1 MSCGL
6 VESGVGARTVAPVA
20 GDEAGCWAATAG
32 GAAPPCTVIAVGSL
46 CSVTYCSFAGSKY
59 ENASTG
65 RLCLFSLGETTI
77 SNVFVPLIPTSSSCL
92 NLEDGG
98 YLCQPRSS
106 SSNGALTRSKLPR
119 PEIVVVTVIGSP
131 TCTLFGLASVA
142 MVKLPIA
149 PEKLGGAFGG
159 SGFTSSATGSLVIWM
174 SRRSPNPAN
183 GFEKKGSEKG
193 SSRSNRSNGERER
206 GAFRL
211 LGTTTCAFALTG
223 PISNFPAR
231 AAAIAVLN
239 VTTSKG
245 LPLMVSRFCD
255 DCCNF
260 CEVNPCPVMS
270 GGSVNLG

>member
-6 VESGVGARTVAPVA
+6 VESGVGARPVAPVA

-98 YLCQPRSS
+98 F
-106 SSNGALTRSKLPR
+106 TRSKLPR
-119 PEIVVVTVIGSP
+119 PEIADVTVIGSP
-131 TCTLFGLASVA
+131 TWTLFGLASVV

-149 PEKLGGAFGG
+149 PEKLGGAFG
-159 SGFTSSATGSLVIWM
+159 
-174 SRRSPNPAN
+174 
-183 GFEKKGSEKG
+183 
-193 SSRSNRSNGERER
+193 
-206 GAFRL
+206 
-211 LGTTTCAFALTG
+211 
-223 PISNFPAR
+223 
-231 AAAIAVLN
+231 
-239 VTTSKG
+239 
-245 LPLMVSRFCD
+245 
-255 DCCNF
+255 
-260 CEVNPCPVMS
+260 
-270 GGSVNLG
+270 

>member
-1 MSCGL
+1 M
-6 VESGVGARTVAPVA
+6 
-20 GDEAGCWAATAG
+20 
-32 GAAPPCTVIAVGSL
+32 IAIGSL
-46 CSVTYCSFAGSKY
+46 CRVTYRSFAGSKY

-65 RLCLFSLGETTI
+65 RFCLFSLGETTI
-77 SNVFVPLIPTSSSCL
+77 SKLFVPLIPTSSSCL

-106 SSNGALTRSKLPR
+106 SSNGAFTRSKLPR

-159 SGFTSSATGSLVIWM
+159 NGFTSSATGSLLIWM

-193 SSRSNRSNGERER
+193 SSRSNRSKGERER

-211 LGTTTCAFALTG
+211 RGTTTCAFALTG

-245 LPLMVSRFCD
+245 LPLIVSKFCD

-270 GGSVNLG
+270 GGSVSRG

>member
-6 VESGVGARTVAPVA
+6 VEFGTGLRPRAVA
-20 GDEAGCWAATAG
+20 GDEDGGWAATAG
-32 GAAPPCTVIAVGSL
+32 AAAPPWTAIAIGSL

-77 SNVFVPLIPTSSSCL
+77 SKLFVPLIPTSSSCL

-106 SSNGALTRSKLPR
+106 SSNGAFTRSKLPR

-159 SGFTSSATGSLVIWM
+159 SGFTSSATGSLLIWM
-174 SRRSPNPAN
+174 SRRSPSCAN
-183 GFEKKGSEKG
+183 GFEKNGSEKG
-193 SSRSNRSNGERER
+193 SSRSNRSKGERER

-211 LGTTTCAFALTG
+211 RGTTTCAFALTG
-223 PISNFPAR
+223 PISKF
-231 AAAIAVLN
+231 
-239 VTTSKG
+239 S
-245 LPLMVSRFCD
+245 C
-255 DCCNF
+255 
-260 CEVNPCPVMS
+260 
-270 GGSVNLG
+270 

>member
-6 VESGVGARTVAPVA
+6 VEFGTGGCPRAAVA
-20 GDEAGCWAATAG
+20 GDEDGGWAATAG
-32 GAAPPCTVIAVGSL
+32 AAAPPCTVIAIDSL
-46 CSVTYCSFAGSKY
+46 RSPTYCSFAGSKY

-65 RLCLFSLGETTI
+65 TVCFFSLGENTV
-77 SNVFVPLIPTSSSCL
+77 SKVFVPLIPTSSSCL
-92 NLEDGG
+92 NFEDGG

-106 SSNGALTRSKLPR
+106 STTGAFTRSKLPR

-142 MVKLPIA
+142 MVKLPTA
-149 PEKLGGAFGG
+149 PEKLGGAFAG
-159 SGFTSSATGSLVIWM
+159 SAFTSSATGSLLIWM

-193 SSRSNRSNGERER
+193 SSRSNRSKGERER

-211 LGTTTCAFALTG
+211 RGTTTCAFALTG
-223 PISNFPAR
+223 PISNLPAR

-245 LPLMVSRFCD
+245 LPLIVSKFCD

-260 CEVNPCPVMS
+260 CAVNPCPVMS

>member
-6 VESGVGARTVAPVA
+6 LEFRTGERARPAAP
-20 GDEAGCWAATAG
+20 GDEDGGWAATADA
-32 GAAPPCTVIAVGSL
+32 AAPPCTVIAVDSL
-46 CSVTYCSFAGSKY
+46 CNVTYCSFAGSKY

-77 SNVFVPLIPTSSSCL
+77 SKVFVPLMPTSSSCL

-106 SSNGALTRSKLPR
+106 SSNGAFTRSKLPR
-119 PEIVVVTVIGSP
+119 PDIVVVTVIGSP

-159 SGFTSSATGSLVIWM
+159 NGFTSSDTGSLVIDM
-174 SRRSPNPAN
+174 SRRSPNWAN
-183 GFEKKGSEKG
+183 GFEKNGSEKG
-193 SSRSNRSNGERER
+193 SSSSNKSNGERER

-211 LGTTTCAFALTG
+211 RGTTTCAFAFTG

-245 LPLMVSRFCD
+245 LPLIVSRFCD

-260 CEVNPCPVMS
+260 CAVNPWPVMS
-270 GGSVNLG
+270 GGSVSLG

>member
-6 VESGVGARTVAPVA
+6 VESGVGARPVAPVA

-92 NLEDGG
+92 NFEEGG

-106 SSNGALTRSKLPR
+106 SSNGAFTRSKLPR
-119 PEIVVVTVIGSP
+119 PAIVVVTVIGSP

-159 SGFTSSATGSLVIWM
+159 SGFTSSATGSLLIWM
-174 SRRSPNPAN
+174 SRRSPSCAN
-183 GFEKKGSEKG
+183 GFEKNGSEKG
-193 SSRSNRSNGERER
+193 SSRSNKSKGER

-211 LGTTTCAFALTG
+211 RGTTTWAFALTG

-239 VTTSKG
+239 VTTSNG
-245 LPLMVSRFCD
+245 LPLMVSKFCD

-260 CEVNPCPVMS
+260 CAVNPCPVMS
-270 GGSVNLG
+270 GGSVSRG